1 MPPTT
6 RPCMALSPTGSQLCK
21 SEGRSCFSSSH
32 SQPNT
37 IYPRKS
43 INFTFYPSELSFIV
57 SRTQPRTHH
66 SLPAWVTQSFDHQ
79 RFWREPAMT
88 SSRTVLIE
96 PSCLFRQGLK
106 HLLADTR
113 FAVEVEFS
121 TIEQAVGD
129 TVASGLVIIGKASTE
144 PGD

>member
-1 MPPTT
+1 
-6 RPCMALSPTGSQLCK
+6 
-21 SEGRSCFSSSH
+21 
-32 SQPNT
+32 
-37 IYPRKS
+37 
-43 INFTFYPSELSFIV
+43 
-57 SRTQPRTHH
+57 
-66 SLPAWVTQSFDHQ
+66 
-79 RFWREPAMT
+79 MT

-129 TVASGLVIIGKASTE
+129 TVASGLADLRRFDRDLNHSQVFWWAK
-144 PGD
+144 PLM